1 MAKWKLLII
10 DDDEFI
16 LKSFAPALEG
26 EGYLVSTAESGKAA
40 VELIENQTFDLIIS
54 DLILDE
60 IDGMMILKKVKQL
73 NPDTAVIILTGYGD
87 MTSAIDALRLDAD
100 DYLLKPCETEEIFF
114 RVKRVLE
121 KLTLYRKVKIYEKA
135 LPVCCMCKKIRDDS
149 SIEQGKGK
157 WLKMEDYMHE
167 KAKVEVTS
175 TYCPDCIEKV
185 MKEIKDLKDSK

>member
-1 MAKWKLLII
+1 MIKWKILIV

-26 EGYLVSTAESGKAA
+26 EGYEISTASSGEAA
-40 VELIENQTFDLIIS
+40 MNLMNENTFDLIIT

-60 IDGMMILKKVKQL
+60 IDGLTILKKVKQES
-73 NPDTAVIILTGYGD
+73 PETAVIILTGYGD

-114 RVKRVLE
+114 RVKKVLE
-121 KLTLYRKVKIYEKA
+121 KIMLSRKVRIYEKA

-149 SIEQGKGK
+149 NLESGKGK
-157 WLKMEDYMHE
+157 WLRMEDYIHE
-167 KAKVEVTS
+167 KAKVEITS

-185 MKEIKDLKDSK
+185 MKEIKDLKE